1 MCTRLGSHGELG
13 LVSQVRVGKYFF
25 TSLTFCRGEKKVIC
39 NKIQVQSAVT
49 CLIWPPQ
56 QSSFVFGMADGKV
69 KLGAPK
75 GSKSQ
80 TLYNTGAC
88 TVSIALK

>member
-1 MCTRLGSHGELG
+1 MSMRSEIVELVV
-13 LVSQVRVGKYFF
+13 LACQ
-25 TSLTFCRGEKKVIC
+25 SLILLPFRGEKKVIC
-39 NKIQVQSAVT
+39 NKIPVQSAVT
-49 CLIWPPQ
+49 CLVWPPQ
-56 QSSFVFGMADGKV
+56 QASFVFGLADGKV

-88 TVSIALK
+88 TVSIAVK